1 MQRSHLSRS
10 SHTHGNG
17 GGGVSLPSTGST
29 PPVEQLE
36 AFQVLLSFA
45 ERKTGLIPALL
56 LADHVLSMT
65 SEADWPVQR
74 AAMEALLRRCKFAKQ
89 DALEVAS
96 RPAGRSVYGLYKTKR
111 AGSSERPY
119 TTLLAGIEPLRASC
133 DCADFVRNS
142 LGICKHVLTVLQ
154 DIAGRGYRIDPG
166 HTPPTAKERLGQ
178 ARVLWHPVRPLTGK
192 GDWLERVRLIA
203 NGCDGA
209 LLTKLRTWFCRNDA
223 GALSLHSAYA
233 DKPRERLEVVNALL
247 SLARF
252 NRRRTDGNG
261 WVVEPALRL
270 LLETERESL
279 ERIIGNRDAAPDF
292 RRALHSLKRKLYP
305 YQREGVDRF
314 LTVGRL
320 LLADDMGLGKTVQA
334 IAVCH
339 ALWTTSRVR
348 RGLLIVPASLKPQ
361 WLREWQLFTD
371 TPIAVVEGGP
381 AQRQA
386 VYRTNG
392 KGFLIAN
399 YEQVLRDLEHMHA
412 WRPDL
417 VVLDEAQRIKNWATK
432 TAAYVKKLR
441 PQYRLVLTGTPME
454 NRIEELASL
463 LDWVD
468 DFALEPKW
476 RLIPWHSIYTDG
488 KKEVSGARHLDTLR
502 QRLSGCMVRRV
513 RSEVLRQ
520 LPPRTDTTVSVE
532 LTDAQREEHD
542 ALAQPIAQLLAIAKR
557 QPLTQAQFL
566 RLMSLL
572 TTQRIIANGLGQVQ
586 FATVWPAISQ
596 VRQPDTAL
604 VQTLSSPKLLEL
616 REILVQVALEQGRKV
631 VVFSQWRRMLELA
644 HWAVAGLLAE
654 RGVRAVFFTGQEGQK
669 RRTQNIVEFHD
680 DPDTRVLF
688 ATDAGGVGL
697 NLQRAA
703 SCCVNIE
710 LPWNPA
716 VLEQRIGRIY
726 RLGQKRPIDV
736 YNLVSEACIEARIA
750 TLMSGKKALFTG
762 LFDGDSDEVRFDRC
776 GSFMARL
783 EQIVE
788 PVQVPDLPEDRDG
801 AQDTD
806 AAEREV
812 DGMVRAADESQ
823 DVVGTVAPGSGVQAA
838 SAAAPALPSAADVKS
853 LFSALEI
860 RRTER
865 GGISIEAPPEAAATL
880 AALFEGMAS
889 MLRAPAVG

>member
-1 MQRSHLSRS
+1 MQQSDRLRSF
-10 SHTHGNG
+10 HTHGNG
-17 GGGVSLPSTGST
+17 GGAGISAPAAHSAA
-29 PPVEQLE
+29 PAERLE
-36 AFQVLLSFA
+36 AFQELLSLA
-45 ERKTGLIPALL
+45 QRKTGLIPAPLL
-56 LADHVLSMT
+56 VRHVLSVT
-65 SEADWPVQR
+65 SEADLPVQR

-96 RPAGRSVYGLYKTKR
+96 RPGGKTVYGRYRTKR
-111 AGSSERPY
+111 TGSSKRPY
-119 TTLLAGIEPLRASC
+119 TTLLAGIEPLHASC

-142 LGICKHVLTVLQ
+142 LGLCKHVLTVLE
-154 DIAGRGYRIDPG
+154 DLAGRGYRIEPG
-166 HTPPTAKERLGQ
+166 HAAPVAMERSGQ
-178 ARVLWHPVRPLTGK
+178 PCLLWHPVRPLTGK
-192 GDWLERVRLIA
+192 GDWLERVRLNA
-203 NGCDGA
+203 DGCDPPLLAKFRQWFRRDTGA
-209 LLTKLRTWFCRNDA
+209 LILD
-223 GALSLHSAYA
+223 SACS
-233 DKPRERLEVVNALL
+233 DMPTERLDIVRGLL
-247 SLARF
+247 SLAPF
-252 NRRRTDGNG
+252 NRWRSGDS

-270 LLETERESL
+270 LLEAERENL
-279 ERIIGNRDAAPDF
+279 EHLIGNHVAAPEL
-292 RRALHSLKRKLYP
+292 RHALHSLKRKLYP
-305 YQREGVDRF
+305 YQREGVERF
-314 LTVGRL
+314 LTLGRL

-334 IAVCH
+334 IAACH
-339 ALWTTSRVR
+339 ALWATGKVS

-381 AQRQA
+381 AQRHA
-386 VYRTNG
+386 AYRTPG

-412 WRPDL
+412 WRPDF

-432 TAAYVKKLR
+432 TAAYVKKLQPR
-441 PQYRLVLTGTPME
+441 YRLVLTGTPME

-476 RLIPWHSIYTDG
+476 RLVPWHSTYTDG

-502 QRLSGCMVRRV
+502 QRLSGCMLRRI

-557 QPLTQAQFL
+557 RPLTQAQFL

-586 FATVWPAISQ
+586 FAAVWPAISQ

-616 REILVQVALEQGRKV
+616 REIVVQLALEQGRKV

-703 SCCVNIE
+703 SSCVNIE

-736 YNLVSEACIEARIA
+736 YNLVSEASIEARIA
-750 TLMSGKKALFTG
+750 ALVSGKKALFTG
-762 LFDGDSDEVRFDRC
+762 LFDGDSDEVRFERC
-776 GSFMARL
+776 GSFIGRL

-788 PVQVPDLPEDRDG
+788 PVRVPELPEYCDG
-801 AQDTD
+801 AEDTD
-806 AAEREV
+806 AADREV
-812 DGMVRAADESQ
+812 DGMVGAADESR
-823 DVVGTVAPGSGVQAA
+823 DVTGAVPPTPSIQAV
-838 SAAAPALPSAADVKS
+838 SAPAAVLPSASDVKS

-865 GGISIEAPPEAAATL
+865 GGVSIEAPPEAAATL

-889 MLRAPAVG
+889 MLRAQAAG